1 MALYPDALKT
11 YQDYLSGGGSTFT
24 KTTSNLDG
32 ATATRLPAPTTTEET
47 TLREGATNWPTE
59 APSVPTSTNAETA
72 DLEPAPIQTAITGE
86 AAGAYDPFADLAS
99 MYSDN
104 IVSRGGAEN
113 WPSAPPPPEPD
124 PVPEVTALPAEGADV
139 IGEQLAD
146 NELTQNF
153 PVDPMVDIAPDVTAA
168 PEYQG
173 DDPFQDL
180 ADAVAAGNEPDRQGV
195 ENWPDDP
202 TPPRQGAE
210 NWPTDWTNV
219 GDAPGSGG
227 GAGPYGEDVDALIEQ
242 ALRDLLAGQRDTAEE
257 EAMMLEKN
265 RADML
270 EGVVDNQARMGA
282 LGFGASGALAGL
294 EADIR
299 GRASRDATDQILGLR
314 QDARDD
320 WLRRVGTGLGADLT
334 RREFAS
340 REAARDAYS
349 ELLRDMMDGGLDD
362 AEGPPPELGFT
373 DPQEYKDQGFT
384 EVVSSRAGGNSSSPY
399 IVHTVRNPE
408 TGETATVTVPYNEG
422 TGWGEY

>member
-1 MALYPDALKT
+1 MALYPNALKT
-11 YQDYLSGGGSTFT
+11 YQDYLSSGGSTFT
-24 KTTSNLDG
+24 KSTSNLDG
-32 ATATRLPAPTTTEET
+32 ATATRLPAPTTEET
-47 TLREGATNWPTE
+47 TLREGSTNWPTE
-59 APSVPTSTNAETA
+59 APTVPTSTNAESA
-72 DLEPAPIQTAITGE
+72 DLEPVETQTAITAE
-86 AAGAYDPFADLAS
+86 PTGAYDPYADLLS

-104 IVSRGGAEN
+104 TVTRAGAEN
-113 WPSAPPPPEPD
+113 WPSEPPPPEPE

-139 IGEQLAD
+139 LGEQLAD

-153 PVDPMVDIAPDVTAA
+153 PVDPMVDIAPDVTTA
-168 PEYQG
+168 PAYQG

-180 ADAVAAGNEPDRQGV
+180 ADAVAAGNEPDRAGV
-195 ENWPDDP
+195 DNWPDEP

-219 GDAPGSGG
+219 GDAPGTGG

-242 ALRDLLAGQRDTAEE
+242 ALRDLLAGRRDTSED
-257 EAMMLEKN
+257 EAMLLEKN

-294 EADIR
+294 DADIR

-314 QDARDD
+314 ADARDD

-340 REAARDAYS
+340 RRD
-349 ELLRDMMDGGLDD
+349 LRR
-362 AEGPPPELGFT
+362 
-373 DPQEYKDQGFT
+373 QRRR
-384 EVVSSRAGGNSSSPY
+384 SRPHG
-399 IVHTVRNPE
+399 RR
-408 TGETATVTVPYNEG
+408 
-422 TGWGEY
+422 GW